1 MTEPRAPLPH
11 NVDLEAEL
19 LGCILMNNDCY
30 DLVSRSLR
38 PEHFY
43 EQVHQILFEAMGKM
57 ITIGRKVNPTTLKS
71 YMPEDAKI
79 ADDLNLGQYLARL
92 AVNAVSPV
100 MARDYA
106 IGIRDL
112 WVSRHLMAA
121 CDDIRAALAGREP
134 DVDPFS
140 VISPIEDQIAKLRGE
155 RIATGEANRH
165 GQAYLDS
172 ITKARQ
178 RGGVSGVPIC
188 LGEISEVISSPVF
201 EAGNLYGL
209 LASSGEG
216 KSSLTLQMIAHALKK
231 GHPVLFLS
239 FDQAADQCIRQMVAQ
254 EYAIEARR
262 QLFGDVSEKEMGKAV
277 DFATWIDRQPF
288 KVIKCTDQ
296 SAPQLVALA
305 RSFIRTNGN
314 GKVPLIV
321 VDHIR
326 AIKAEDRRADEGTK
340 ALQIGN
346 ILKGGA
352 EQTRAAWLVLN
363 QRNTSG
369 MRRPNPRPIIAD
381 LFGGE
386 GALAPFDAIFYLYRF
401 LKFYQERKAT
411 ASTGSDWKAIEKVFP
426 SAVRDNNEDIA
437 EIGVIKSRFG
447 NPHITSRLIFEAR
460 FTRYKSDRQDDAELQ
475 EAML

>member
-1 MTEPRAPLPH
+1 MTDIQKPLPH
-11 NVDLEAEL
+11 NIELEQEL
-19 LGCILMNNDCY
+19 LGCILMNNDCF
-30 DLVSRSLR
+30 DLVARSLQ

-43 EQVHQILFEAMGKM
+43 ERVHQIVFEAMGKM

-71 YMPEDAKI
+71 YMPEDVKI

-112 WVSRHLMAA
+112 WASRKLMVT
-121 CDDIRAALAGREP
+121 CEDIQQALATREP
-134 DVDPFS
+134 DVDPFA
-140 VISPIEDQIAKLRGE
+140 VMAPIEDEIAKLRGQ
-155 RIATGEANRH
+155 RIATGEASQH
-165 GQAYLDS
+165 GQSYLDS
-172 ITKARQ
+172 ITKAQQ

-188 LGEISEVISSPVF
+188 LQEISEVISSPVF

-216 KSSLTLQMIAHALKK
+216 KSSLTLQVIAHALRK

-239 FDQAADQCIRQMVAQ
+239 FDQNADQCIRQMVAQ
-254 EYAIEARR
+254 EFSIEARR
-262 QLFGDVSEKEMGKAV
+262 QLFGDVSEKEMKKAV

-296 SAPQLVALA
+296 SAPQLVGLA

-314 GKVPLIV
+314 GKVPLVV

-326 AIKAEDRRADEGTK
+326 AIKAEDRRSDEGTK

-352 EQTRAAWLVLN
+352 EQTRAAWLILN

-369 MRRPNPRPIIAD
+369 MRRDNPRPIIAD

-401 LKFYQERKAT
+401 LKFYQQAKST
-411 ASTGSDWKAIEKVFP
+411 ASTGSDWKKIDRVFP
-426 SAVRDNNEDIA
+426 SAVREENEDIA

-447 NPHITSRLIFEAR
+447 NPHITSRLIFEAT
-460 FTRYKSDRQDDAELQ
+460 FTRYRSDRQDIGEMQ